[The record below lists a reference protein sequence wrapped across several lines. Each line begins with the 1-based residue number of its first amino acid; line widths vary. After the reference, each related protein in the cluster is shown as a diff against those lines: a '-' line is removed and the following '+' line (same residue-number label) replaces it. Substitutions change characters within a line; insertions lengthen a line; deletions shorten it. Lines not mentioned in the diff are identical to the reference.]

1 MNTWNERLQ
10 QAIEDSGLKKSAF
23 AKKVGVSP
31 PTVTD
36 WISGEIKTISAPN
49 AERVAA
55 ALSLNTKWL
64 VSGKGPK
71 HVDQLIGN
79 TGAGPPIHS
88 KYPLISSV
96 QAGRWTDIVD
106 NFSPGD
112 AEDWIASTARLSK
125 FAFALRV
132 EGDSMVGPPGTKSVP
147 EGSIIIVDPQLE
159 PHNGSFVVAK
169 LPGEDKAVFKK
180 FVKDG
185 PRLYLMPLNPTYRPI
200 EIDDSCI
207 IVGVV
212 KRAEI
217 DL

>member
-1 MNTWNERLQ
+1 MEEMKDRIRKARKALNLTQDDVAQHIGSTPVAVGYWERGVNYPNGTNLLLL
-10 QAIEDSGLKKSAF
+10 AEILKTT
-23 AKKVGVSP
+23 P
-31 PTVTD
+31 Q
-36 WISGEIKTISAPN
+36 
-49 AERVAA
+49 
-55 ALSLNTKWL
+55 WL
-64 VSGKGPK
+64 VSGQGPK
-71 HVDQLIGN
+71 HVDQQLGN
-79 TGAGPPIHS
+79 TGAGPAIHG

-112 AEDWIASTARLSK
+112 AEDWIESTARLSK

-147 EGSIIIVDPQLE
+147 EGSIIIVDPQIE
-159 PHNGSFVVAK
+159 PQNGSFVVAK

-185 PRLYLMPLNPTYRPI
+185 PRCYLMPLNQAYRPI
-200 EIDDSCI
+200 EIEDGCI

-212 KRAEI
+212 KRAE
-217 DL
+217 LEL